1 MKKMIFFFA
10 ACVLLFPALAF
21 SAPGKQDRSDET
33 ANKVRDVQLLNLI
46 NGLELTKAQK
56 ELVVIKAREAAAI
69 RATYELAIAKNETEF
84 VSVISELRSVLLKGG
99 SASEELRK
107 RLNENKKAR
116 TEIDEKLENETMA
129 IAREVEKSLDGR
141 QKYAL
146 EHYKPC
152 LIPPDTANIG
162 QADEPGGF
170 LKKLDKL
177 RAMTQQE
184 YTKKRMPMAF
194 AAYKRVKTHLPPGT
208 DLDEEGE
215 IEFYV
220 GFFDKVRAM
229 DEPQYLLKKKE
240 LAGELAERYKPKYLP
255 LTLVAKTKNL
265 LLDPRI
271 PELVTP
277 GR

>member
-1 MKKMIFFFA
+1 MKKMMFIFA
-10 ACVLLFPALAF
+10 ACVLLFPAGAF
-21 SAPGKQDRSDET
+21 SAPGKPDRSDET
-33 ANKVRDVQLLNLI
+33 AGKVRDIQILNLI
-46 NGLELTKAQK
+46 NGLELTQSQK
-56 ELVVIKAREAAAI
+56 EIVVTKAREAAAI
-69 RATYELAIAKNETEF
+69 RATYELTLAKNENEF
-84 VSVISELRSVLLKGG
+84 ESVINELRAVLVKGG
-99 SASEELRK
+99 AASEELRK

-116 TEIDEKLENETMA
+116 TDIEEKIENETMA
-129 IAREVEKSLDGR
+129 LAREVEKSLDGR

-177 RAMTQQE
+177 RTMTPQE

-208 DLDEEGE
+208 DLDEENE
-215 IEFYV
+215 IEFYL
-220 GFFDKVRAM
+220 GFFDKIRAM

-240 LAGELAERYKPKYLP
+240 LAGELAERYKPKFLP
-255 LTLVAKTKNL
+255 LTLAAKAKNL
-265 LLDPRI
+265 LLDPRV
-271 PELVTP
+271 PELVNIKK
-277 GR
+277 